1 MAITLTILLALTA
14 VRHKVLMVSLEVTG
28 NGKEKNSQCEP
39 FLGLFTREKE
49 TADLTELFIYLR
61 NTWNPKYWAV
71 GLDKDALGEPGL
83 LNTSP
88 SFSWTLTRIF
98 SAWAGV

>member
-1 MAITLTILLALTA
+1 MLPCCVSRRFGFIPVPSLLLNTMAITLTILLALTA

-28 NGKEKNSQCEP
+28 NGKEKNSRCEP

-61 NTWNPKYWAV
+61 NT
-71 GLDKDALGEPGL
+71 
-83 LNTSP
+83 
-88 SFSWTLTRIF
+88 
-98 SAWAGV
+98 